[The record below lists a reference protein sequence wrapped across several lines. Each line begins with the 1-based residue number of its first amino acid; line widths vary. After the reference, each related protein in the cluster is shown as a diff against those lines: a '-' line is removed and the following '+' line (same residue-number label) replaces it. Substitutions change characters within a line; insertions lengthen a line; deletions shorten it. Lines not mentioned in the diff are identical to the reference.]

1 MDTFEQGVS
10 RKVKARDEFFR
21 QEVEFESACPDCG
34 SEWFN
39 PGPRGG
45 LAHNIRCV
53 GCGSKFWFSPPFRP
67 RRIDSEDRFFCLDV
81 KLKIATIISG
91 DGLRAIVQMLGKVI
105 Q

>member
-1 MDTFEQGVS
+1 MDGVV
-10 RKVKARDEFFR
+10 RKK
-21 QEVEFESACPDCG
+21 VEFENACPDCG

-53 GCGSKFWFSPPFRP
+53 GCGSKFWISPPFTP
-67 RRIDSEDRFFCLDV
+67 ERIDSEDRVFCLDV
-81 KLKIATIISG
+81 KLRIATILSG
-91 DGLRAIVQMLGKVI
+91 DGLRAIMQMLGKAI

>member
-1 MDTFEQGVS
+1 MDGAVRS
-10 RKVKARDEFFR
+10 K
-21 QEVEFESACPDCG
+21 VEFESACPDCG

-53 GCGSKFWFSPPFRP
+53 GCGSKFWFSPPFTP
-67 RRIDSEDRFFCLDV
+67 ERIDTEDRFFSLDV
-81 KLKIATIISG
+81 KLKTAAIVSG
-91 DGLRAIVQMLGKVI
+91 EGLRAILQMLGETL